1 MLQFAC
7 VFHVFLGISLIHS
20 QTTVRWCSVSP
31 EEEIK
36 CNRLSSVIKSTTAI
50 SNKYNLTCILGSDE
64 FNCMKLINEKQ
75 ADLMNL
81 DVGLA
86 YYGSSLYSLRPIAVE
101 NYAIS
106 NAPNARNLYYYA
118 VMVKPISISID
129 PTNLRG
135 KEICSA
141 GAGTAEGWVMP
152 VGTLISDLRAIPVT
166 QCNSVVQN
174 LIRYLGDSCIPNSLS
189 EIFNPFGDNT
199 QEVCRLCYNTG
210 LSDWCGSLDRY
221 SGNQGALRCLRE
233 HTENFESKYKPV
245 VAFLRDQE
253 VELASG
259 DGFPKEN
266 YELLCPSKMPNGMWT
281 ANISSSANCNWGK
294 IPSRMIMTSLIQNDV
309 TVYTDFLELLVQNFG
324 PSGTSVSSFNLFSSA
339 GYTTVS
345 GNNATHHLMFSDHT
359 KNIYIPPV
367 TETETYYRWIDPSF
381 KKALEKL
388 DSCPLPTLGWCVID
402 EFEMSK
408 CQRMSSAFSAKRIQ
422 PEMFCLQANSTIDCM
437 KLIKD
442 GYADMVTLEAGD
454 LYIAG
459 KYFDL
464 VPVVSENYGN
474 GPFYYAVAIV
484 EKVNPGLLIS
494 NWRHRRT
501 CHSGVGKAAG
511 WIIPLNT
518 VLDTRQVIV
527 LDGHLVHAFG
537 ELISRGCIPGI
548 LNKAYDRTGT
558 NSLNL
563 CELCTGGNADRC
575 RRNNLELYYGD
586 AGAFRCLIEGAD
598 IAFARHTTVHTNTG
612 GRNPN
617 FWARDLREDNYE
629 ILCPDGRRAEV
640 HDWITCNLG
649 KISSNVVVTANY
661 KSENE
666 RTNMW
671 RLLQYGQEY
680 YSSDSDPVFQMFNSE
695 FGQKDLIFN
704 DDTESLSLIPWEN
717 QTYEAWLGQQFIQMV
732 ENLQVISNRYEN
744 GLYNSGILKINQ
756 SISHYTIKWIL
767 TLIICVYQCL
777 IYL

>member
-1 MLQFAC
+1 
-7 VFHVFLGISLIHS
+7 
-20 QTTVRWCSVSP
+20 
-31 EEEIK
+31 
-36 CNRLSSVIKSTTAI
+36 
-50 SNKYNLTCILGSDE
+50 
-64 FNCMKLINEKQ
+64 MKLINEKQ

-281 ANISSSANCNWGK
+281 ANISSSADCNWGK

-309 TVYTDFLELLVQNFG
+309 TVYTDFIELLVQHFG

-345 GNNATHHLMFSDHT
+345 GNNTTHHLMFSDHT

-388 DSCPLPTLGWCVID
+388 ESCPLPTLGWCVID

-537 ELISRGCIPGI
+537 ELISRACIPGI
-548 LNKAYDRTGT
+548 LNKAYDHTGT

-575 RRNNLELYYGD
+575 RRDNLELYYGD

-612 GRNPN
+612 GR
-617 FWARDLREDNYE
+617 
-629 ILCPDGRRAEV
+629 
-640 HDWITCNLG
+640 
-649 KISSNVVVTANY
+649 TAI
-661 KSENE
+661 
-666 RTNMW
+666 
-671 RLLQYGQEY
+671 
-680 YSSDSDPVFQMFNSE
+680 D
-695 FGQKDLIFN
+695 
-704 DDTESLSLIPWEN
+704 
-717 QTYEAWLGQQFIQMV
+717 
-732 ENLQVISNRYEN
+732 
-744 GLYNSGILKINQ
+744 
-756 SISHYTIKWIL
+756 
-767 TLIICVYQCL
+767 QCL
-777 IYL
+777 IAICASCAYYLDITFSHKHSKQKWIVVSDGIQFDARFVLFGTCQLDAPASQS

>member
-1 MLQFAC
+1 MFQLTC
-7 VFHVFLGISLIHS
+7 VFHVFLAISFIHS

-36 CNRLSSVIKSTTAI
+36 CNRLSSVIQSTPTI

-118 VMVKPISISID
+118 VMIKPIGISVD

-152 VGTLISDLRAIPVT
+152 VGTLISDLKAIPVI

-233 HTENFESKYKPV
+233 YTENFESKYKPA

-253 VELASG
+253 IELASG
-259 DGFPKEN
+259 DGFPIEN
-266 YELLCPSKMPNGMWT
+266 YELLCPSKMPNGIWT
-281 ANISSSANCNWGK
+281 ANISSSADCNWGK
-294 IPSRMIMTSLIQNDV
+294 IPSRMIMTSLIQSDV
-309 TVYTDFLELLVQNFG
+309 TVYIDFLELLVQNFG
-324 PSGTSVSSFNLFSSA
+324 PSGTSVSAFNLFSSS
-339 GYTTVS
+339 GYTTVN
-345 GNNATHHLMFSDHT
+345 GDNATHHLMFSDFT
-359 KNIYIPPV
+359 KSIYIPPV

-388 DSCPLPTLGWCVID
+388 ESCPLPTLGWCVID

-422 PEMFCLQANSTIDCM
+422 PDMFCLQANSTIDCM

-518 VLDTRQVIV
+518 VLDTSQVIV

-537 ELISRGCIPGI
+537 ELISRACIPGI
-548 LNKAYDRTGT
+548 LNKAYDHTGT

-575 RRNNLELYYGD
+575 RRDNLELYYGD

-640 HDWITCNLG
+640 HEWLTCNLG
-649 KISSNVVVTANY
+649 KIPSNVVVTANY

-680 YSSDSDPVFQMFNSE
+680 YSSDNDPVFQMFNSE

-704 DDTESLSLIPWEN
+704 DDTESLNLIPWEN
-717 QTYEAWLGQQFIQMV
+717 QTYEAWLGQRFIQMV
-732 ENLQVISNRYEN
+732 ENLKVISNPYEN
-744 GLYNSGILKINQ
+744 GLYNSGLFRIHQ
-756 SISHYTIKWIL
+756 SISNTIMKCIL
-767 TLIICVYQCL
+767 TMIILVFNNV
-777 IYL
+777 

>member
-36 CNRLSSVIKSTTAI
+36 CNRLSSVIQSTTTI

-266 YELLCPSKMPNGMWT
+266 YELLCPSKMPNGIWT
-281 ANISSSANCNWGK
+281 ANISSSADCNWGK

-309 TVYTDFLELLVQNFG
+309 TVYTDFLELLVENFG

-388 DSCPLPTLGWCVID
+388 ESCPLPTLGWCVID

-537 ELISRGCIPGI
+537 ELISRACIPGI
-548 LNKAYDRTGT
+548 LNKAYDHTGT

-575 RRNNLELYYGD
+575 RRDNLELYYGD

-717 QTYEAWLGQQFIQMV
+717 QTYEAWLGQRFIQMV

-744 GLYNSGILKINQ
+744 GLYNSGILKIHQ
-756 SISHYTIKWIL
+756 SITHYIIKWIL
-767 TLIICVYQCL
+767 TMIICVYYCL
-777 IYL
+777 IRL

>member
-1 MLQFAC
+1 MLQFAR
-7 VFHVFLGISLIHS
+7 VFHVFLGISLIRS

-36 CNRLSSVIKSTTAI
+36 CNRLSSVIQSTTTI

-101 NYAIS
+101 NYAMS

-118 VMVKPISISID
+118 VMVKPVSISID

-221 SGNQGALRCLRE
+221 SGNQGALRCLKE

-388 DSCPLPTLGWCVID
+388 ESCPLPTLGWCVID

-537 ELISRGCIPGI
+537 ELISRACIPGI

-744 GLYNSGILKINQ
+744 GLYNSGILKIDQ

-767 TLIICVYQCL
+767 TMIICVYYCL
-777 IYL
+777 ICL

>member
-36 CNRLSSVIKSTTAI
+36 CNRLSSVIQSTNTI

-233 HTENFESKYKPV
+233 HNENFESKYKPV

-281 ANISSSANCNWGK
+281 ANISSSADCNWGK

-309 TVYTDFLELLVQNFG
+309 TVYTDFLELLVQHFG

-339 GYTTVS
+339 GYTTVN

-388 DSCPLPTLGWCVID
+388 ESCPLPTLGWCVID

-537 ELISRGCIPGI
+537 ELISRACIPGI
-548 LNKAYDRTGT
+548 LNKAYDHTGT

-575 RRNNLELYYGD
+575 RRDNLELYYGD

-629 ILCPDGRRAEV
+629 LLCPDGRRAEV

-717 QTYEAWLGQQFIQMV
+717 QTYEAWLGQRFIQMV

-744 GLYNSGILKINQ
+744 GLYNSGILKIHQ
-756 SISHYTIKWIL
+756 SITHYTIKWIL
-767 TLIICVYQCL
+767 TMIICVYHCL
-777 IYL
+777 ICL

>member
-1 MLQFAC
+1 
-7 VFHVFLGISLIHS
+7 
-20 QTTVRWCSVSP
+20 
-31 EEEIK
+31 
-36 CNRLSSVIKSTTAI
+36 
-50 SNKYNLTCILGSDE
+50 
-64 FNCMKLINEKQ
+64 MKLINEKQ

-281 ANISSSANCNWGK
+281 ANISSSADCNWGK

-309 TVYTDFLELLVQNFG
+309 TVYTDFIELLVQHFG

-345 GNNATHHLMFSDHT
+345 GNNTTHHLMFSDHT

-388 DSCPLPTLGWCVID
+388 ESCPLPTLGWCVID

-537 ELISRGCIPGI
+537 ELISRACIPGI
-548 LNKAYDRTGT
+548 LNKAYDHTGT

-575 RRNNLELYYGD
+575 RRDNLELYYGD

-717 QTYEAWLGQQFIQMV
+717 QTYEAWLGQRFIQMV

-744 GLYNSGILKINQ
+744 GLYNSGILKIDQ
-756 SISHYTIKWIL
+756 SITHYTIKWIL
-767 TLIICVYQCL
+767 TMIICVYHCL
-777 IYL
+777 ICL

>member
-7 VFHVFLGISLIHS
+7 VFHAFLGISLIHS

-36 CNRLSSVIKSTTAI
+36 CNRLSSVIQSTTTI

-281 ANISSSANCNWGK
+281 ANISSSADCNWGK

-309 TVYTDFLELLVQNFG
+309 TVYTDFIELLVQHFG

-345 GNNATHHLMFSDHT
+345 GNNTTHHLMFSDHT

-388 DSCPLPTLGWCVID
+388 ESCPLPTLGWCVID

-537 ELISRGCIPGI
+537 ELISRACIPGI
-548 LNKAYDRTGT
+548 LNKAYDHTGT

-575 RRNNLELYYGD
+575 RRDNLELYYGD

-717 QTYEAWLGQQFIQMV
+717 QTYEAWLGQRFIQMV

-744 GLYNSGILKINQ
+744 GLYNSGILKIDQ
-756 SISHYTIKWIL
+756 SITHYTIKWIL
-767 TLIICVYQCL
+767 TMIICVYHCL
-777 IYL
+777 ICL

>member
-1 MLQFAC
+1 MLQFAR
-7 VFHVFLGISLIHS
+7 VFHVFLGISLIRS

-36 CNRLSSVIKSTTAI
+36 CNRLSSVIQSTTTI

-101 NYAIS
+101 NYAMS

-118 VMVKPISISID
+118 VMVKPVSISID

-221 SGNQGALRCLRE
+221 SGNQGALRCLKE

-294 IPSRMIMTSLIQNDV
+294 IPSH
-309 TVYTDFLELLVQNFG
+309 FLELLVQNFG

-388 DSCPLPTLGWCVID
+388 ESCPLPTLGWCVID

-501 CHSGVGKAAG
+501 CHSGV
-511 WIIPLNT
+511 
-518 VLDTRQVIV
+518 
-527 LDGHLVHAFG
+527 VHAFG
-537 ELISRGCIPGI
+537 ELISRACIPGI

-756 SISHYTIKWIL
+756 SITHYTIKWIL

>member
-1 MLQFAC
+1 MFSH
-7 VFHVFLGISLIHS
+7 FFD
-20 QTTVRWCSVSP
+20 TTVRWCSVSP

>member
-20 QTTVRWCSVSP
+20 QTTVKWCSVSP

-36 CNRLSSVIKSTTAI
+36 CNHLSSVIQSTNTI

-281 ANISSSANCNWGK
+281 ANISSSADCNWGK

-388 DSCPLPTLGWCVID
+388 ESCPLPTLGWCVID

-537 ELISRGCIPGI
+537 ELISRACIPGI
-548 LNKAYDRTGT
+548 LNKAYDHIGT

-575 RRNNLELYYGD
+575 RRDNLELYYGD

-717 QTYEAWLGQQFIQMV
+717 QTYEAWLGQRFIQMV

-744 GLYNSGILKINQ
+744 GLYNSGILKIDQ

-767 TLIICVYQCL
+767 TMIICVYHCL
-777 IYL
+777 ICL

>member
-744 GLYNSGILKINQ
+744 GLYNSGILKIDQ

-767 TLIICVYQCL
+767 TMIICVYYCL
-777 IYL
+777 ICL

>member
-1 MLQFAC
+1 ML
-7 VFHVFLGISLIHS
+7 VSLLLFSLLLRFRLTYS
-20 QTTVRWCSVSP
+20 QTTIKWCSTSP
-31 EEEIK
+31 EEQLK
-36 CNRLSSVIKSTTAI
+36 CNRLSSVIQNIPTFLS
-50 SNKYNLTCILGSDE
+50 KYNLTCIQGSDE
-64 FNCMKLINEKQ
+64 FNCMKLVSERS
-75 ADLMNL
+75 ADLVNL

-101 NYAIS
+101 NYALS
-106 NAPNARNLYYYA
+106 NAANARNLSYYA
-118 VMVKPISISID
+118 VMIKPVGVSVD

-152 VGTLISDLRAIPVT
+152 VGRLISDLKAIPVI

-199 QEVCRLCYNTG
+199 QEVCRLCYNSG
-210 LSDWCGSLDRY
+210 LSEWCASLDRY
-221 SGNQGALRCLRE
+221 AGNQGALRCLRE
-233 HTENFESKYKPV
+233 YTENYESKYKPV
-245 VAFLRDQE
+245 VAFVRDQE
-253 VELASG
+253 IDLASR
-259 DGFPKEN
+259 DGFPIQN
-266 YELLCPSKMPNGMWT
+266 YELLCPSKMPDGSWT
-281 ANISSSANCNWGK
+281 ASISSSSTCNWGK
-294 IPSRMIMTSLIQNDV
+294 IPSRMLMTSLIQSDV
-309 TVYTDFLELLVQNFG
+309 EKYTEFLNMLVQNFG
-324 PSGTSVSSFNLFSSA
+324 PGGSSVSIFNLFSSA
-339 GYTTVS
+339 GYSMPNGINV
-345 GNNATHHLMFSDHT
+345 THHLMFSDFT
-359 KNIYIPPV
+359 KNIYVPPLS
-367 TETETYYRWIDPSF
+367 ETETYYRWIDPSF
-381 KKALEKL
+381 RNALQKL
-388 DSCPLPTLGWCVID
+388 ELCPLPTLGWCVID
-402 EFEMSK
+402 EFEMAK

-422 PEMFCLQANSTIDCM
+422 PDMYCLQANSTIDCM
-437 KLIKD
+437 RLIKD

-459 KYFDL
+459 KHFDL
-464 VPVVSENYGN
+464 VPIIAENYGS

-527 LDGHLVHAFG
+527 VDGHLVHAFG
-537 ELISRGCIPGI
+537 ELISRACVPGI
-548 LNKAYDRTGT
+548 LNKAYDLIGT

-575 RRNNLELYYGD
+575 RRDNLELYYGD
-586 AGAFRCLIEGAD
+586 AGAFRCLTEGGD

-617 FWARDLREDNYE
+617 YWARDLREDNYE
-629 ILCPDGRRAEV
+629 LLCPDGRRAEV
-640 HDWITCNLG
+640 HEWETCNLG

-680 YSSDSDPVFQMFNSE
+680 YSADGDPIFQMFQSE
-695 FGQKDLIFN
+695 FGQKDLIFS

-717 QTYEAWLGQQFIQMV
+717 QTYEAWLGERFIQMV
-732 ENLQVISNRYEN
+732 ENLEVISNRHEN
-744 GLYNSGILKINQ
+744 GLYNSVNRLQLMTVYHYVTVILFILNIIN
-756 SISHYTIKWIL
+756 
-767 TLIICVYQCL
+767 YQFFL
-777 IYL
+777 YF

>member
-36 CNRLSSVIKSTTAI
+36 CNRLSSVIQSTTTI

-221 SGNQGALRCLRE
+221 SGNQGALRCLKE

-281 ANISSSANCNWGK
+281 ANISSSAVCNWGK

-339 GYTTVS
+339 GYTTVN

-388 DSCPLPTLGWCVID
+388 ESCPLPTLGWCVID

-464 VPVVSENYGN
+464 VPIVSENYGN

-537 ELISRGCIPGI
+537 ELISRACIPGI
-548 LNKAYDRTGT
+548 LNKAYDHTGT

-575 RRNNLELYYGD
+575 RRDNLELYYGD

-629 ILCPDGRRAEV
+629 ILCPDGRRTDV
-640 HDWITCNLG
+640 HNWINCNLG
-649 KISSNVVVTANY
+649 QISSNVIVTANY

-666 RTNMW
+666 RTNIW

-680 YSSDSDPVFQMFNSE
+680 YSSDNDPVFQMFNSE

-717 QTYEAWLGQQFIQMV
+717 QTYEAWLGQRFIQMI

-744 GLYNSGILKINQ
+744 GLYNNGIIIINQ
-756 SISHYTIKWIL
+756 SISHYIIKWIL
-767 TLIICVYQCL
+767 TMIICIYHCL